1 MADNPDAET
10 LQAITG
16 LSSEQASVLLE
27 AAGGDLEKAVQ
38 LHFEGE
44 DRQSISAR
52 DAEVAASLAAE
63 AYEQPRHP
71 RGVGDAAEYGEGYDD
86 EFDCSDD
93 DDDGFPEA
101 VGEGDDQVAPPAR
114 GRQARSPEPPAQR
127 RVVGAA
133 AGAPPPYSRWRAVY
147 GFLAAYVPFFGYLER
162 FGGLLYRTGVLSV
175 IGYVLWAPAF
185 LLGFVGGPAARG
197 PPPPAVEFSVWFEE
211 HFGPAHPRLFR
222 GSCQS
227 ALSRSRTEA
236 KFLLAYLHDHS
247 EPACRE
253 FCQRVLASPLF
264 TTFADENFI
273 VWVGETH
280 TPEGRAVR
288 RALRVTQTPAVVLL
302 AHGDLAAGIGGG
314 GGGGGGMMD
323 GGAPAQA
330 LGSVQGERALNEEGL
345 IASLAGQLEA
355 FEPLLVAARAE
366 QNERILDRQLRSEQ
380 EEEYLRSLAEDE
392 AKDAAEAAA
401 RAAAEAAAAEAAAA
415 EAAAAQEEADEQA
428 AVEARREARLA
439 KAVAVPAEPP
449 AGPNATRLVIKLP
462 DGRRLDRRF
471 DKSATLQAALDYV
484 ESEDPD
490 AETAYDLV
498 SNFPRK
504 VFTRE
509 QSDETLESLGLH
521 PQAMLFTR
529 EAEEE

>member
-1 MADNPDAET
+1 M
-10 LQAITG
+10 
-16 LSSEQASVLLE
+16 
-27 AAGGDLEKAVQ
+27 
-38 LHFEGE
+38 
-44 DRQSISAR
+44 
-52 DAEVAASLAAE
+52 
-63 AYEQPRHP
+63 
-71 RGVGDAAEYGEGYDD
+71 
-86 EFDCSDD
+86 
-93 DDDGFPEA
+93 
-101 VGEGDDQVAPPAR
+101 
-114 GRQARSPEPPAQR
+114 
-127 RVVGAA
+127 
-133 AGAPPPYSRWRAVY
+133 
-147 GFLAAYVPFFGYLER
+147 
-162 FGGLLYRTGVLSV
+162 
-175 IGYVLWAPAF
+175 
-185 LLGFVGGPAARG
+185 GGPAARG

-211 HFGPAHPRLFR
+211 HFGAAHPRLFR

-247 EPACRE
+247 EPACQE

-314 GGGGGGMMD
+314 GGGGGMMD

-366 QNERILDRQLRSEQ
+366 QNERIMDRQLRSEQ

-401 RAAAEAAAAEAAAA
+401 RAAAEAAAAAAAAA

-449 AGPNATRLVIKLP
+449 AGPDATRLVIKLP

-490 AETAYDLV
+490 AETAYVGVQL
-498 SNFPRK
+498 SA
-504 VFTRE
+504 E
-509 QSDETLESLGLH
+509 GLH
-521 PQAMLFTR
+521 PR
-529 EAEEE
+529 AERRDTGEPRLAPSGDALHA